1 MGAVNT
7 RGIWVP
13 AVGDGLIAAWETM
26 AAQMGAY
33 LPVASV
39 AAASAALD
47 AAQAAGM
54 GATTSNPILFLVG
67 ATVKKVAYVADGTKT
82 SGKWNLAPLNEV
94 QVQENTAGVTTVS
107 GLAQFQM
114 KPIITSTLPAAPFD
128 RVVIANGQSFGRVT
142 AGIVN
147 LGLRIGSSAD
157 QAESRYRDANVSGAT
172 SVNNSGI
179 IPANTEPVII
189 LGAVGDSPSVSS
201 AVSVGSV
208 EKHSRLVVTAFPISM
223 SV

>member
-1 MGAVNT
+1 MGAKNA
-7 RGIWVP
+7 RGLWVP
-13 AVGDGLIAAWETM
+13 AAGDGLLEGWQTM
-26 AAQMGAY
+26 AKQAGVY
-33 LPVASV
+33 LPVAST

-54 GATTSNPILFLVG
+54 AATTSNPIMFLVG
-67 ATVKKVAYVADGTKT
+67 STVAKVAYVADGTKT
-82 SGKWNLAPLNEV
+82 NGKWNLAPLNEV
-94 QVQENTAGVTTVS
+94 QVQEDTAGVTSVT
-107 GLAQFQM
+107 GLAQFQL

-128 RVVIANGQSFGRVT
+128 RVVVATGYAYGRVT

-147 LGLRIGSSAD
+147 LGLRIGSRED
-157 QAESRYRDANVSGAT
+157 QPEARFKGDNVPGAA

-179 IPANTEPVII
+179 IRANTAPTII

-201 AVSVGSV
+201 AVSVGV
-208 EKHSRLVVTAFPISM
+208 VDKHSRLVVTAFPISM

>member
-1 MGAVNT
+1 MGAVNA
-7 RGIWVP
+7 RGVWVP
-13 AVGDGLIAAWETM
+13 AAGDGLLSAWGTM
-26 AAQMGAY
+26 GKQLGVY

-54 GATTSNPILFLVG
+54 GATTANPMLFLVG
-67 ATVKKVAYVADGTKT
+67 STADRVAYTADGTKT
-82 SGKWNLAPLNEV
+82 SRKWNISPLNKV
-94 QVQENTAGVTTVS
+94 QVQENTAGVATVS

-128 RVVIANGQSFGRVT
+128 RVVIANGQCYGRVT

-147 LGLRIGSSAD
+147 LGLRIGSSED
-157 QAESRYRDANVSGAT
+157 QPESRFAGGSVAAAAT
-172 SVNNSGI
+172 VNNSGV
-179 IPANTEPVII
+179 IPANTAPTII

-208 EKHSRLVVTAFPISM
+208 DKHSRLVVTAFPISM